1 MARRPLVAA
10 SSRELRLGAQDPR
23 VTVVLMDDALIG
35 LAGAVVGGGAAVAG
49 AALQARS
56 AASLHRRQAED
67 EERRRHSEAAER
79 LQERQRAL
87 ARRYLFQLGEAV
99 DSLLHRVDNWLR
111 RGGKPYAG
119 ALNPGYWE
127 TTTLY
132 VFARALG
139 AERILSLD
147 AVYLDLQALWPKGH
161 TSLSPRAVERA
172 VADAVGGGWFQYD
185 RLGLAEA
192 ALTRADDGFRLLIY
206 SEFRL
211 RFDDPGWHQFLEAAR
226 ETFNSLTEHQLTM
239 LEDQLIAVKAQ
250 IDAATS
256 TGTSAI

>member
-1 MARRPLVAA
+1 
-10 SSRELRLGAQDPR
+10 
-23 VTVVLMDDALIG
+23 MDEALIG
-35 LAGAVVGGGAAVAG
+35 LAGALAGGAAAVAG

-56 AASLHRRQAED
+56 AASLHRRQVDD
-67 EERRRHSEAAER
+67 EERRRHLEAAER

-99 DSLLHRVDNWLR
+99 DSLLQRVDNWLR
-111 RGGKPYAG
+111 RGGKLYAG
-119 ALNPGYWE
+119 TLSPGYWE

-147 AVYLDLQALWPKGH
+147 AVYLDLQALWPDGH
-161 TSLSPRAVERA
+161 ASLSPRAVERA
-172 VADAVGGGWFQYD
+172 VADAVGGEWFQYD

-192 ALTRADDGFRLLIY
+192 ALARSDDGFRLLIY

-226 ETFNSLTEHQLTM
+226 ERLNSLTEQQLTT
-239 LEDQLIAVKAQ
+239 LEDGLLAVKVR

-256 TGTSAI
+256 TGTSAG